1 MKNDGEYFDGS
12 AVTVYDAKFAG
23 TFDLTEAVGST
34 MRFNDTVTFLVTAVV
49 GQSQVTA
56 TKTGDLKRSNRLD
69 LIAVQELD
77 KRAVQLV
84 ENALSAPQ
92 VQGVMPV

>member
-1 MKNDGEYFDGS
+1 MNNNGEYFDGN

-23 TFDLTEAVGST
+23 TFDLPDEVGSV
-34 MRFNDTVTFLVTAVV
+34 MRFNDVVMFLVTATV

-69 LIAVQELD
+69 IIAIRDIDSRAAQLI
-77 KRAVQLV
+77 
-84 ENALSAPQ
+84 ENALNAPA
-92 VQGVMPV
+92 QGTII